1 MRKFVVFFIL
11 FFIFSLNVF
20 AENAKKSIL
29 IEYTTGEVLMDENA
43 YEHAAPAS
51 MTKMMTLLIIMEHID
66 EDKIKLTDKVTISEN
81 ASNMGGSQVFLQPNE
96 VMTVDELIKSICI
109 ASANDS
115 SVALAEYIAGTE
127 EKFVKMM
134 NDKVKE
140 LGLSNT
146 NFENVHGLD
155 SESHYSC
162 PYDMAMIARELLNH
176 PKILDYSSIYEEYLK
191 KNDGSSVWMVNTNK
205 LIRYYKGLDGLKTG
219 FTETAGYC
227 LTATAKRNDMRL
239 ISVVMGS
246 ETSETRSKKTIE
258 LLDYGFNNYKLKT
271 IFKNDINLGSVK
283 VNYGKKDYVD
293 LKLISDVTDLVTIEN
308 ESKYDHK
315 LRVNEIN
322 APVYVGDKVGVLDLY
337 KDGKKIKSYDVTVKE
352 SIKKANVWDLYK
364 KNFRYLITGN
374 V

>member
-1 MRKFVVFFIL
+1 MKKFVVFISCFCL
-11 FFIFSLNVF
+11 LNINCF
-20 AENAKKSIL
+20 AANSKGSIL
-29 IEYTTGEVLMDENA
+29 VEYSSGEVLIDENP
-43 YEHAAPAS
+43 YEHLAPAS
-51 MTKMMTLLIIMEHID
+51 MTKMMTLLLVMENID
-66 EDKIKLTDKVTISEN
+66 NGKIKLTDKVTISEN

-96 VMTVDELIKSICI
+96 VMTVDELIKSVCI

-115 SVALAEYIAGTE
+115 AVALAEFIGGTE

-134 NDKVKE
+134 NNKVKE

-155 SESHYSC
+155 SENHYSC
-162 PYDMAMIARELLNH
+162 PYDMAMIAKELLKH
-176 PKILDYSSIYEEYLK
+176 QKILDYSSIYEEYLK
-191 KNDGSSVWMVNTNK
+191 KNDGSSIWMVNTNK
-205 LIRYYKGLDGLKTG
+205 LIRYYNGLDGLKTG

-246 ETSETRSKKTIE
+246 ETSETRSKQTIE

-271 IFKNDINLGSVK
+271 IFKNDIELGSVK
-283 VNYGKKDYVD
+283 VNYGKVDFVD
-293 LKLISDVTDLVTIEN
+293 LKLMEDVTDLVSIES

-315 LRVNEIN
+315 ISINEVT
-322 APVYVGDKVGVLDLY
+322 APVNVGDKVGVLDLY
-337 KDGKKIKSYDVTVKE
+337 KDGKKTKSYNITVKE
-352 SIKKANVWDLYK
+352 SVKRANVWDLYK
-364 KNFRYLITGN
+364 KNFKYLATGN